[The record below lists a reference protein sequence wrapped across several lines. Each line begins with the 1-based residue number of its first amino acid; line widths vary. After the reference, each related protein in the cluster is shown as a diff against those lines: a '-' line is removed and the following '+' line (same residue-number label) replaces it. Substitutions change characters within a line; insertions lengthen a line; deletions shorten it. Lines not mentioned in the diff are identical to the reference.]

1 MPTFPADLIDG
12 YRRYMD
18 GRLPEERR
26 RLAQLARLGQA
37 PRALVIGCCDSRA
50 APETV
55 FSTGPGELFVVRNVA
70 NIVPPYAPDGNHHS
84 TSAAIE
90 FAVRDLL
97 VPDVVVLGHSL
108 CGGIAAY
115 VGGHHDGEIRGEF
128 IGPWIDLLSGAR
140 AEARDTDAALADADL
155 QRAVEEVSVRRSLK
169 NLMTFPFVR
178 RRVEAG
184 DLALHGAH
192 FGIATGELRVL
203 DPQTERFTAVG
214 DATGDAAG

>member
-1 MPTFPADLIDG
+1 MAHIVQFPADLIDG
-12 YRRYMD
+12 YRRYSG

-37 PRALVIGCCDSRA
+37 PRAMVIGCCDSRS

-70 NIVPPYAPDGNHHS
+70 NIVPPYAPDNAHHS

-90 FAVRDLL
+90 FAVRNLL
-97 VPDVVVLGHSL
+97 VPDIIVLGHSL

-115 VGGHHDGEIRGEF
+115 LKGREDEDIRGVF
-128 IGPWIDLLSGAR
+128 IGPWIDLLGGSR
-140 AEARDTDAALADADL
+140 SEAEETDQDLAAEDM
-155 QRAVEEVSVRRSLK
+155 QRAVEEVTVRRSLK

-178 RRVEAG
+178 ERVEAG
-184 DLALHGAH
+184 ALALHGAH
-192 FGIATGELRVL
+192 FGIATGELRVM
-203 DPQTERFTAVG
+203 DPGSGRFETVAETEG
-214 DATGDAAG
+214 

>member
-1 MPTFPADLIDG
+1 MTTFPADLIDG
-12 YRRYMD
+12 YRRYTEE
-18 GRLPEERR
+18 RLPEERR

-37 PRALVIGCCDSRA
+37 PRAMVIGCCDSRA

-70 NIVPPYAPDGNHHS
+70 NIVPPYAPDSAHHS

-90 FAVRDLL
+90 FAVRDLM

-115 VGGHHDGEIRGEF
+115 IKGRELEEIRGEF
-128 IGPWIDLLSGAR
+128 IGPWIDLLSGSR
-140 AEARDTDAALADADL
+140 AEAEEIDQDLATKDV
-155 QRAVEEVSVRRSLK
+155 QRAVEEVVVRRSLK

-178 RRVEAG
+178 EKVESG
-184 DLALHGAH
+184 DVALHGAH

-203 DPQTERFTAVG
+203 DQETGRFSAVE
-214 DATGDAAG
+214 ASV

>member
-1 MPTFPADLIDG
+1 MLPHFPADLIEG
-12 YRRYMD
+12 YRRYS
-18 GRLPEERR
+18 GEKLPDERR

-37 PRALVIGCCDSRA
+37 PRAMVIGCCDSRA

-55 FSTGPGELFVVRNVA
+55 FDTGPGELFVVRNVA
-70 NIVPPYAPDGNHHS
+70 NIVPPYAPDSAHHS

-115 VGGHHDGEIRGEF
+115 LKGRELEEIRGEF

-140 AEARDTDAALADADL
+140 AEAEDTDRDLAAADL
-155 QRAVEEVSVRRSLK
+155 QRAVEEVVVRRSLK
-169 NLMTFPFVR
+169 NIMTFPFVR
-178 RRVEAG
+178 ERVEAG
-184 DLALHGAH
+184 NVALHGAH

-203 DPQTERFTAVG
+203 NME
-214 DATGDAAG
+214 TGWFEMVAEAG

>member
-1 MPTFPADLIDG
+1 MPTFPADLIEG
-12 YRRYMD
+12 YRRYLD
-18 GRLPEERR
+18 SRLPEERR

-37 PRALVIGCCDSRA
+37 PRALVIGCCDSRS

-70 NIVPPYAPDGNHHS
+70 NIVPPYAPDNLHHS

-90 FAVRDLL
+90 YAVRHLL

-115 VGGHHDGEIRGEF
+115 IGGRERDEIRGDF
-128 IGPWIDLLSGAR
+128 IGPWIDLLRGSQS
-140 AEARDTDAALADADL
+140 EARDFDPGMAEADM
-155 QRAVEEVSVRRSLK
+155 QRAVEEVSVRRSLA
-169 NLMTFPFVR
+169 NLLTFPFVR
-178 RRVEAG
+178 ERVERG

-192 FGIATGELRVL
+192 FGIATGELRIL
-203 DPQTERFTAVG
+203 DPETGRFITVGSATTA
-214 DATGDAAG
+214 A

>member
-12 YRRYMD
+12 YRRYLE
-18 GRLPEERR
+18 GRLSDDLR

-37 PRALVIGCCDSRA
+37 PRALVIGCCDSRS

-70 NIVPPYAPDGNHHS
+70 NIVPPYAPDDLHHS

-90 FAVRDLL
+90 YAVRHLL

-115 VGGHHDGEIRGEF
+115 IGGREREEIRGDF
-128 IGPWIDLLSGAR
+128 IGPWIDLLSGSQ
-140 AEARDTDAALADADL
+140 AEARDFDAGMAEDDI
-155 QRAVEEVSVRRSLK
+155 QRAVEEVSVRRSLT

-178 RRVEAG
+178 ERVETG

-203 DPQTERFTAVG
+203 DPETGHFMTVG
-214 DATGDAAG
+214 TGTSAA

>member
-1 MPTFPADLIDG
+1 MTSFPADLIDG
-12 YRRYMD
+12 YRRYT
-18 GRLPEERR
+18 GERLPEERR

-37 PRALVIGCCDSRA
+37 PRAMVIGCCDSRA

-70 NIVPPYAPDGNHHS
+70 NIVPPYAPDDMHHA

-115 VGGHHDGEIRGEF
+115 LKGRESEEIRGEF
-128 IGPWIDLLSGAR
+128 LGPWIDLLSGSR
-140 AEARDTDAALADADL
+140 AEAEEIDL
-155 QRAVEEVSVRRSLK
+155 DMATEDVQRAVEEVVVRRSLK
-169 NLMTFPFVR
+169 NLLTFPFVR
-178 RRVEAG
+178 DRVKVG
-184 DLALHGAH
+184 DVALHGAH
-192 FGIATGELRVL
+192 FGIATGELRVM
-203 DPQTERFTAVG
+203 DA
-214 DATGDAAG
+214 ATGRFEIVGEQAG

>member
-1 MPTFPADLIDG
+1 MPMFPPDLIDG
-12 YRRYMD
+12 YRRYLD
-18 GRLPEERR
+18 SRLPDERR

-70 NIVPPYAPDGNHHS
+70 NIVPPYAPDDLHHS

-90 FAVRDLL
+90 YAIRHLL

-115 VGGHHDGEIRGEF
+115 IGGRQRDEIRGDF
-128 IGPWIDLLSGAR
+128 IGPWIDLLRGSQ
-140 AEARDTDAALADADL
+140 AEAKDFDSAMAETDI
-155 QRAVEEVSVRRSLK
+155 QRAVEEVSVRRSLT

-178 RRVEAG
+178 ERVETG

-203 DPQTERFTAVG
+203 EPETGRFITVGTGATA
-214 DATGDAAG
+214 A